1 MDTKASRTL
10 DRRRRGFSS
19 AYAWAAIISATCL
32 TAAALPACG
41 DGGTTL
47 FPTGG
52 GGQGTT
58 STSTSTTASGTGGS
72 TGGSGGTGGGGPV
85 FMAIKPAPAGVRR
98 ILGPQYV
105 VSIRTLLGASAAAAA
120 TPPADPQLSG
130 LEAIAAADLATPP
143 SSVEA
148 YEISARAV
156 AAAAVADPATVAKI
170 VPCLPN
176 GYTDYPCLREFVTSF
191 GHQVYR
197 RPLTDAEISRVTK
210 AGVTA
215 ADAYTSFDA
224 GLEAAISTM
233 LQSPYFLYIVEL
245 GVPDPTD
252 PANHRLTGPE
262 VATRMSFFLLN
273 STPEPALL
281 AAAEKGD
288 LETEDAIRQ
297 TAEQMIA
304 RPEAKAALAAFYDE
318 VYHLRDVA
326 TIQKDAA
333 LYPQW
338 TPGLR
343 AAMRE
348 ETLRLIEDVVWTR
361 DADAHEILT
370 ADYTY
375 VNAELAALYGVAAPP
390 PGQFV
395 KVTLPAAQKRAGVI
409 GHASILARGAHQKD
423 TSPTRRGVFVREAL
437 MCDPVPPPPPTVNP
451 TLPDDGTPMT
461 AKQKL
466 VQHMNDPSCSGCHS
480 LMDPIGFALENYD
493 SIGAYRTTDQGFPI
507 DPQGSVEDIGSF
519 VGPAELASM
528 VAKDP
533 RSTSCTVL
541 KLYRHSMG
549 HLETDGEQPA
559 VDALVKAYTT
569 SGRSLQ
575 GLLVEL
581 CASRAFRLVGDPK

>member
-1 MDTKASRTL
+1 M
-10 DRRRRGFSS
+10 
-19 AYAWAAIISATCL
+19 
-32 TAAALPACG
+32 PACG

-47 FPTGG
+47 FPTGT
-52 GGQGTT
+52 GGQDSGSTTATGPSTTTT
-58 STSTSTTASGTGGS
+58 STGG
-72 TGGSGGTGGGGPV
+72 GGSGGTGGGPVGPT
-85 FMAIKPAPAGVRR
+85 IKPAAAGARR
-98 ILGPQYV
+98 LIGRQYV
-105 VSIRTLLGASAAAAA
+105 GSIRTLLGNAAAAAA

-130 LEAIAAADLATPP
+130 LEAIGATDLATAP

-148 YEISARAV
+148 YEVSARAV
-156 AAAAVADPATVAKI
+156 ASAAVADPATVAKI
-170 VPCLPN
+170 VPCVPN
-176 GYTDYPCLREFVTSF
+176 GYTDYPCLRAFVTSF
-191 GHQVYR
+191 GHQAYR
-197 RPLTDAEISRVTK
+197 RPLTDAEITRVTK

-215 ADAYTSFDA
+215 ANAYASFDA

-245 GVPDPTD
+245 GVPDAKDPTI
-252 PANHRLTGPE
+252 HRLTGSE
-262 VATRMSFFLLN
+262 MATRMSFFLLN

-281 AAAEKGD
+281 ESAEKGE
-288 LETEDAIRQ
+288 LETDEAIRKA
-297 TAEQMIA
+297 AEQMIA
-304 RPEAKAALAAFYDE
+304 RPEAKGALAAFYDE

-338 TPGLR
+338 TAGLR

-370 ADYTY
+370 ADYTF
-375 VNAELAALYGVAAPP
+375 VNAELASFYGVAAPP
-390 PGQFV
+390 AGQFV
-395 KVTLPAAQKRAGVI
+395 KVNLPAAQKRAGVL
-409 GHASILARGAHQKD
+409 GHASILSRGAHQKD

-451 TLPDDGTPMT
+451 TFPEESTPMT

-480 LMDPIGFALENYD
+480 LMDPIGFALENFD

-507 DPQGSVEDIGSF
+507 DAEGSVEDIGSF
-519 VGPAELASM
+519 VGPAELASL

-559 VDALVKAYTT
+559 VDALVKAYAD